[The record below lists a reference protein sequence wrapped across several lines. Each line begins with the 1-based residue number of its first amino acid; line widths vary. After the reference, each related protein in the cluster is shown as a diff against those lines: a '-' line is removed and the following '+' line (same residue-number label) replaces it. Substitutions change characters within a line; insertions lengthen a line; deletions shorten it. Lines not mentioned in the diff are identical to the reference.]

1 LFGRASRRKLN
12 VSISVIKV
20 RRRTRFSITEI
31 ENVNALGAAPLLRC
45 VRRGVRLLLGE
56 RGEES

>member
-1 LFGRASRRKLN
+1 LFARAPRRKLN

-31 ENVNALGAAPLLRC
+31 ENANARTGAALLRC
-45 VRRGVRLLLGE
+45 VRGGVRLSLGE
-56 RGEES
+56 SGEEP